1 MNWKIFEIK
10 FDKKETWAFEQLSYL
25 LFCEEFNNRIG
36 LFRYKNQTGIETEP
50 IEKGGKYYA
59 FQSKYYTNSIS
70 NNKRDIIDSIKK
82 AKSKNNQLNE
92 LYLYIN
98 QEISESS
105 SKDSKKPKFQLEIEK
120 VAEDEGLTIQW
131 RMPSHFERQLS
142 LPQNKYIN
150 ELFFNIAPNE
160 GNLIDEISHHNTN
173 ILRTIQTEILF
184 EDKHIKIDRS
194 SFIKEIKDT
203 IEKEGNIIISGDGGN
218 GKTAILKEFYN
229 KYYKEIPFCIFKAT
243 ELNVNHINDIFYLEH
258 KYTFVQFLNAYKD
271 EPCKIFVIDSAEKL
285 VELSN
290 NEILINLIEELK
302 ENNWNIIFTTRYV
315 YLNDLTFLLKE
326 NYHLPFRVVK
336 VPLISSDELKSIAKE
351 HNFSLPD
358 NQKFIEILRNLFY
371 LKEYLQQ
378 YSNINKQGT
387 YQDFIELLWKKRIQ
401 STIQKDN
408 LHLERERC
416 IITIA
421 KERAERGHFYIN
433 GDNLPQKAL
442 FQLKQDEIIGYDDI
456 HNGYFI
462 THDIYE
468 EWALD
473 IIVSRSFSNISTIKN
488 FFKDLGNSLSIRRAF
503 RLWLLNQIR
512 TTNKEIE
519 NLIQESLI
527 SIDINQ
533 NWKDEVLISIL
544 LSDYASI
551 FFSSSKQEL
560 MANNFKILKRIF
572 FLLRVACTNILANRN
587 IEIIEPKGKGWEE
600 TIAFIYK
607 NRTNFFSDNL
617 KIILPVLSDWC
628 NFNKIGE
635 TTKYAGLLAL
645 SIIEES
651 EAKKHFYIEE
661 AALEK
666 ILIVVFNAA
675 NELKTELKEIF
686 DKVISNKWTNN
697 FDPYQEVCSKILKE
711 PYIAFELIKALPLS
725 VIELCDLFWKGK
737 TENHYRA
744 EYYSESLESRY
755 GLAKETEFNYFPPS
769 AFQTPIY
776 WLLQKAFK
784 ETLDFIIDFTNRAVE
799 CYSQTDYGKE
809 EVKKIVLHINDRQ
822 ITQYL
827 SDSIWCMYR
836 SSIGN
841 SPNLLQSMHM
851 ALEKVLLQCAETFE
865 PSIVQNI
872 LLRILTLS
880 KSASLTSVV
889 CSVVLANHNKFYEVA
904 LVLFNTIELF
914 HFDSMRSLNESQA
927 KSNYSIGY
935 GLNKIKD
942 MLYGD
947 ERLKTC
953 NDEHRRLN
961 LETLFLHYQ
970 FCGIK
975 GFNEEQNTLFLER
988 LYQIIDQHKS
998 NASINQNFGILL
1010 FRMDRRNRTLKV
1022 LENNGENVKIEFAL
1036 KEPLEELKK
1045 ESEQILT
1052 PFEDIFKYSSLRL
1065 WSDFKNQNKSLEQD
1079 KYDKNP
1085 LLALSEVK
1093 QLIRELDFRKDGM
1106 VILNKSIPAF
1116 VCSKLLLYHRE
1127 SLSKYDTDF
1136 CKEIILKTIYD
1147 LFSDNYEYQVSD
1159 GVEASIH
1166 VVPILLN
1173 EYPEENET
1181 YIKILILALFNKKL
1195 VGTKRICDYVIET
1208 IHNSNL
1214 WKENTKIAQS
1224 ILFGYIK
1231 LRLIYTIKIF
1241 AYKEKRGIQRGY
1253 LKKNVIKELSENI
1266 ANFSFETIS
1275 FDIRSIE
1282 SLDIDGLEIVMLLIP
1297 SDTKEKNHLEIY
1309 EKLSFLLAPKL
1320 LKDSKDYTED
1330 LENETLLKWNIFNTF
1345 AKFILNRKIE
1355 EIELFLKHFVESLSL
1370 TQATVYFIESL
1381 IIEEDSLKQ
1390 NEQFW
1395 YIWNRL
1401 YPKIQELSK
1410 NTQNYHLREVII
1422 TFLLAWNKWEEGVK
1436 EWHSLKKENLG
1447 FYSNISKE
1455 IGNIP
1460 AVLYSIARIL
1470 NSVGSNFTEEG
1481 IDWIYNIISDNSSL
1495 ELKDLES
1502 NTIYYLEIFF
1512 KRYIFIGRKKIKQEV
1527 KLKNKIIPILNF
1539 MIERG
1544 SKHGFSLRESIL

>member
-1 MNWKIFEIK
+1 MNWKIFELN

-105 SKDSKKPKFQLEIEK
+105 SKDSKKPNFQLEIEK

-150 ELFFNIAPNE
+150 ELFFNIDPNE

-173 ILRTIQTEILF
+173 ILRAIQTEILF

-203 IEKEGNIIISGDGGN
+203 IEKEENIIISGDGGN
-218 GKTAILKEFYN
+218 GKTAILKEFYS

-302 ENNWNIIFTTRYV
+302 ENSWNIIFTTRYV
-315 YLNDLTFLLKE
+315 YLNDLIFLLKE
-326 NYHLPFRVVK
+326 NYHLPFRVLK
-336 VPLISSDELKSIAKE
+336 VPLISSDKLKSIAKE

-387 YQDFIELLWKKRIQ
+387 YQDFIKLLWKKRIQ

-473 IIVSRSFSNISTIKN
+473 KIVSTSFSNISTIKN
-488 FFKDLGNSLSIRRAF
+488 FFNDLGNSLSIRRAF
-503 RLWLLNQIR
+503 RLWLLNQIP
-512 TTNKEIE
+512 TNNKEIE
-519 NLIQESLI
+519 NLIQKSLI

-551 FFSSSKQEL
+551 FFSFSKQEL
-560 MANNFKILKRIF
+560 IANNFKILKRIF
-572 FLLRVACTNILANRN
+572 FLLRVACTNISANRN
-587 IEIIEPKGKGWEE
+587 IEMIEPKGKGWEE
-600 TIAFIYK
+600 AIAFIYK
-607 NRTNFFSDNL
+607 NKANFFSDNL

-697 FDPYQEVCSKILKE
+697 FDPYQEVCSRILKE
-711 PYIAFELIKALPLS
+711 PYIAFELIKGLPLS
-725 VIELCDLFWKGK
+725 VIELCDLFWKEK
-737 TENHYRA
+737 TENHYRSG
-744 EYYSESLESRY
+744 YYSESLESRY

-776 WLLQKAFK
+776 WLLQKVFK

-836 SSIGN
+836 GSIGN
-841 SPNLLQSMHM
+841 SPDLLQSMHM
-851 ALEKVLLQCAETFE
+851 ALEKALLQCAETFE

-914 HFDSMRSLNESQA
+914 HFDYMRSLNESQA

-947 ERLKTC
+947 ERLNTC
-953 NDEHRRLN
+953 NDKHRKSN

-970 FCGIK
+970 FFGVK

-1010 FRMDRRNRTLKV
+1010 FRMDRRNRTAKI
-1022 LENNGENVKIEFAL
+1022 LENNGENAKIEFAL
-1036 KEPLEELKK
+1036 KEPPEELKK
-1045 ESEQILT
+1045 ESEQTLT

-1065 WSDFKNQNKSLEQD
+1065 WSDFKNLNKSLEQD

-1093 QLIRELDFRKDGM
+1093 QLITELDFRKDGM
-1106 VILNKSIPAF
+1106 VILDKSTPAF
-1116 VCSKLLLYHRE
+1116 VCSKLLLYHRK
-1127 SLSKYDTDF
+1127 SLPKYDVDF
-1136 CKEIILKTIYD
+1136 CKEVILKTIYD

-1166 VVPILLN
+1166 AVPILLN

-1181 YIKILILALFNKKL
+1181 YIKILILALFNKTL

-1208 IHNSNL
+1208 LHNSNL

-1224 ILFGYIK
+1224 ILFNYIK
-1231 LRLIYTIKIF
+1231 LRLSYIGVSTPNK
-1241 AYKEKRGIQRGY
+1241 KKIQRRS
-1253 LKKNVIKELSENI
+1253 LRSSITETLNKKDFNFSSEN
-1266 ANFSFETIS
+1266 TIV
-1275 FDIRSIE
+1275 DIKSLE

-1297 SDTKEKNHLEIY
+1297 SDTKGKNHLEIY

-1381 IIEEDSLKQ
+1381 IIEENSLKQ

-1410 NTQNYHLREVII
+1410 SSQNYHLREVII

-1447 FYSNISKE
+1447 FYNNISKE

-1460 AVLYSIARIL
+1460 AVLYSIAKIL

-1544 SKHGFSLRESIL
+1544 SKHGFLLRESIL

>member
-1 MNWKIFEIK
+1 MNWKNFEIK

-150 ELFFNIAPNE
+150 QLFFNIDPNE

-173 ILRTIQTEILF
+173 ILRAIQTEILF
-184 EDKHIKIDRS
+184 EDKHIKIERS
-194 SFIKEIKDT
+194 SFIKEIKGA
-203 IEKEGNIIISGDGGN
+203 IEKDENVIISGDGGN
-218 GKTAILKEFYN
+218 GKTAILKEFYS

-243 ELNVNHINDIFYLEH
+243 ELNENHINDIFYLEH
-258 KYTFVQFLNAYKD
+258 KYMFVQFLNAYKD

-302 ENNWNIIFTTRYV
+302 ENSWNIIFTTRYV

-351 HNFSLPD
+351 HNFSLPN

-387 YQDFIELLWKKRIQ
+387 YQDFIKLLWKKRIQ

-473 IIVSRSFSNISTIKN
+473 KIVSISFSNISTIKN
-488 FFKDLGNSLSIRRAF
+488 FFNDLGNSLSIRRAF
-503 RLWLLNQIR
+503 RLWLLNQIS

-551 FFSSSKQEL
+551 FFSFSKQEL
-560 MANNFKILKRIF
+560 IANDFKILKRIF

-587 IEIIEPKGKGWEE
+587 IEMIEPKGKGWEE
-600 TIAFIYK
+600 AIAFIYK
-607 NRTNFFSDNL
+607 NKANFFSDNL

-651 EAKKHFYIEE
+651 EARKHFYIEE
-661 AALEK
+661 ATLEK

-697 FDPYQEVCSKILKE
+697 FDPYQEVCFKILKE
-711 PYIAFELIKALPLS
+711 PYIAFELIKDLPLS

-784 ETLDFIIDFTNRAVE
+784 ETLYFIIDFTNRAVE

-822 ITQYL
+822 MIQYL

-836 SSIGN
+836 GSMGN
-841 SPNLLQSMHM
+841 SPNLLQSLHM
-851 ALEKVLLQCAETFE
+851 ALEKFLLQSAETFE
-865 PSIVQNI
+865 PSIVENI
-872 LLRILTLS
+872 LLRILISS

-889 CSVVLANHNKFYEVA
+889 CSVVLANPNKFYEVA

-927 KSNYSIGY
+927 KSNYSIRY

-942 MLYGD
+942 VLYGD

-970 FCGIK
+970 FFGIK

-1010 FRMDRRNRTLKV
+1010 FRMDRRNRTAKI
-1022 LENNGENVKIEFAL
+1022 LEYNGENAKIEFAL
-1036 KEPLEELKK
+1036 KDPPEELKK

-1065 WSDFKNQNKSLEQD
+1065 WSDFKNRNKSLEQD

-1093 QLIRELDFRKDGM
+1093 QLITELDFRKYGM
-1106 VILNKSIPAF
+1106 VILDKSTPAF
-1116 VCSKLLLYHRE
+1116 VCSKLLLYHRK
-1127 SLSKYDTDF
+1127 SLSKYDVDF
-1136 CKEIILKTIYD
+1136 CKDVILKTIYD
-1147 LFSDNYEYQVSD
+1147 LFSDSYEYQVSD
-1159 GVEASIH
+1159 GVEASIQS
-1166 VVPILLN
+1166 VPILLN
-1173 EYPEENET
+1173 EYPEENEK
-1181 YIKILILALFNKKL
+1181 YIKILILALFDKTL

-1214 WKENTKIAQS
+1214 WEENTKIAQS
-1224 ILFGYIK
+1224 ILFNYIN
-1231 LRLIYTIKIF
+1231 LRLFYIGISTPNK
-1241 AYKEKRGIQRGY
+1241 KKIQRRS
-1253 LKKNVIKELSENI
+1253 LRSSIIETLNKKDFNFSSENI
-1266 ANFSFETIS
+1266 LV
-1275 FDIRSIE
+1275 DINSLE
-1282 SLDIDGLEIVMLLIP
+1282 SLDIDGLEIIMLLIP
-1297 SDTKEKNHLEIY
+1297 SDTKEKNHLDIY
-1309 EKLSFLLAPKL
+1309 EKISFLLAPKL

-1330 LENETLLKWNIFNTF
+1330 LENENLLNWNIFNTF
-1345 AKFILNRKIE
+1345 AKFILNRNIG

-1381 IIEEDSLKQ
+1381 IIEEDFLKQ

-1410 NTQNYHLREVII
+1410 SSQNYHLREVII

-1447 FYSNISKE
+1447 FYNNISKE

-1460 AVLYSIARIL
+1460 AVLYSIAKIL

-1544 SKHGFSLRESIL
+1544 SKHGFLLRESIL

>member
-105 SKDSKKPKFQLEIEK
+105 SKDSKKPNFQLEIEK

-150 ELFFNIAPNE
+150 ELFFNIDPNE
-160 GNLIDEISHHNTN
+160 GNLIDEIFHHNTN
-173 ILRTIQTEILF
+173 ILRAIQTEILF
-184 EDKHIKIDRS
+184 EDKHIKIERS
-194 SFIKEIKDT
+194 SFIKEIKDA
-203 IEKEGNIIISGDGGN
+203 IEKDENVIISGDGGN
-218 GKTAILKEFYN
+218 GKTAILKEFYS

-271 EPCKIFVIDSAEKL
+271 ELCKIFVIDSAEKL

-302 ENNWNIIFTTRYV
+302 ENSWNIIFTTRYV

-326 NYHLPFRVVK
+326 NYDLPFRVVK
-336 VPLISSDELKSIAKE
+336 VSLISSNKLKLIAKE

-358 NQKFIEILRNLFY
+358 NQKFIEILRNPFY

-387 YQDFIELLWKKRIQ
+387 YQDFIKLLWKKRIQ

-442 FQLKQDEIIGYDDI
+442 FQLKQDEIIEYDDI

-473 IIVSRSFSNISTIKN
+473 KIVSRSFSNTSTIKN

-503 RLWLLNQIR
+503 RLWLLNQIP
-512 TTNKEIE
+512 TTNNKIE

-527 SIDINQ
+527 SVDVNQ

-551 FFSSSKQEL
+551 FFSFSKQEL
-560 MANNFKILKRIF
+560 IANNFEILKRIL

-607 NRTNFFSDNL
+607 NKTNFFSDNL

-651 EAKKHFYIEE
+651 EVKKHFYIEE
-661 AALEK
+661 AVLEK
-666 ILIVVFNAA
+666 ILIVVSNVA
-675 NELKTELKEIF
+675 NELKTELKEVF
-686 DKVISNKWTNN
+686 DKVISNKWINYGS
-697 FDPYQEVCSKILKE
+697 PYQRVCSKILKE
-711 PYIAFELIKALPLS
+711 PLIAFELIKELPLS
-725 VIELCDLFWKGK
+725 IIELCDLFWKGK
-737 TENHYRA
+737 SENHNRT

-784 ETLDFIIDFTNRAVE
+784 KTLDFIIDFTNRAVE

-809 EVKKIVLHINDRQ
+809 EVKKIVLHMDDRQ

-836 SSIGN
+836 GSIGN

-851 ALEKVLLQCAETFE
+851 ALEKALLQCAETLE

-880 KSASLTSVV
+880 KSTSLTSVV

-914 HFDSMRSLNESQA
+914 HFDSMRSINESQA

-942 MLYGD
+942 MLYRD

-961 LETLFLHYQ
+961 LEALFLHYQ
-970 FCGIK
+970 FFGVK

-988 LYQIIDQHKS
+988 LYQIINQHKS
-998 NASINQNFGILL
+998 NSFINQNFGILL
-1010 FRMDRRNRTLKV
+1010 FRMDGRNRTLKV
-1022 LENNGENVKIEFAL
+1022 LENSGENVKIEFAL
-1036 KEPLEELKK
+1036 KDPPEELKK

-1065 WSDFKNQNKSLEQD
+1065 WSDFKNRNKSLGQD
-1079 KYDKNP
+1079 KYDKDP

-1093 QLIRELDFRKDGM
+1093 QLIRELDFRKDEM
-1106 VILNKSIPAF
+1106 VILDKSTPAF
-1116 VCSKLLLYHRE
+1116 VCSKLLLYHRK
-1127 SLSKYDTDF
+1127 SLSKYDVDF
-1136 CKEIILKTIYD
+1136 CKDVILKTIFD
-1147 LFSDNYEYQVSD
+1147 LFSDSYEYQVSD

-1166 VVPILLN
+1166 AVPILLN
-1173 EYPEENET
+1173 EYPEENEK
-1181 YIKILILALFNKKL
+1181 YIKILILALFDKTL

-1224 ILFGYIK
+1224 ILFNYIK
-1231 LRLIYTIKIF
+1231 LRLFYIGVSTPNK
-1241 AYKEKRGIQRGY
+1241 KKIQRRS
-1253 LKKNVIKELSENI
+1253 LRSSIIETLNKKDFNFSSENI
-1266 ANFSFETIS
+1266 LV
-1275 FDIRSIE
+1275 DINSLE
-1282 SLDIDGLEIVMLLIP
+1282 SLDIDGLEIIMLLIP
-1297 SDTKEKNHLEIY
+1297 SDTKEKNHLDIY
-1309 EKLSFLLAPKL
+1309 EKISFLLAPKL

-1330 LENETLLKWNIFNTF
+1330 LENENLLKWNIFNTF
-1345 AKFILNRKIE
+1345 AKFILNRNIE

-1381 IIEEDSLKQ
+1381 IIEEDFLKQ

-1410 NTQNYHLREVII
+1410 STQNYHLREVII
-1422 TFLLAWNKWEEGVK
+1422 TFLFAWNKWEEGIK
-1436 EWHSLKKENLG
+1436 EWHSLKKENLR

-1460 AVLYSIARIL
+1460 AVLYSIAKIL

-1512 KRYIFIGRKKIKQEV
+1512 KKYIFTERKKIKQEV

>member
-1 MNWKIFEIK
+1 MNWKIFELK

-59 FQSKYYTNSIS
+59 FQSKYYSNSIS

-105 SKDSKKPKFQLEIEK
+105 SKDSKKPNFQLEIEK

-150 ELFFNIAPNE
+150 ELFFNIDPNE

-173 ILRTIQTEILF
+173 ILRAIQTEILF

-203 IEKEGNIIISGDGGN
+203 IEKEENIIISGDGGN
-218 GKTAILKEFYN
+218 GKTAILKEFYS

-302 ENNWNIIFTTRYV
+302 ENSWNIIFTTRYV

-326 NYHLPFRVVK
+326 NYDLPFRVVK
-336 VPLISSDELKSIAKE
+336 VPLISSNKLKLIAKE

-387 YQDFIELLWKKRIQ
+387 YQDFIKLLWKKRIQ

-473 IIVSRSFSNISTIKN
+473 KIVSTSFSNISTIKN
-488 FFKDLGNSLSIRRAF
+488 FFNDLGNSLSIRRAF
-503 RLWLLNQIR
+503 RLWLLNQIP

-551 FFSSSKQEL
+551 FFSFSKQEL
-560 MANNFKILKRIF
+560 IANNFKILKRIF
-572 FLLRVACTNILANRN
+572 FLLRVACTNISANRN
-587 IEIIEPKGKGWEE
+587 IEMIEPKGKGWEE
-600 TIAFIYK
+600 AIAFIYK
-607 NRTNFFSDNL
+607 NKANFFSDNL

-697 FDPYQEVCSKILKE
+697 FDPYQEVCSRILKE
-711 PYIAFELIKALPLS
+711 PYIAFELIKGLPLS

-737 TENHYRA
+737 IENHYRA
-744 EYYSESLESRY
+744 GYYSESLESRY
-755 GLAKETEFNYFPPS
+755 GLAKETEFNYSPPS

-836 SSIGN
+836 GSIGN
-841 SPNLLQSMHM
+841 SPDLLQSIHM
-851 ALEKVLLQCAETFE
+851 ALEKALLQCTETFE
-865 PSIVQNI
+865 PSIVQNV

-942 MLYGD
+942 VLYGE

-953 NDEHRRLN
+953 NDEHRRLD

-970 FCGIK
+970 FFGIK
-975 GFNEEQNTLFLER
+975 GFNEEQNTLFLKR

-1010 FRMDRRNRTLKV
+1010 FRMDRRNRTAEI
-1022 LENNGENVKIEFAL
+1022 LEYNGENAKIEFPL
-1036 KEPLEELKK
+1036 KEPPEELKK
-1045 ESEQILT
+1045 ESEQTLT

-1065 WSDFKNQNKSLEQD
+1065 WSDFKNRNKSLEQD

-1093 QLIRELDFRKDGM
+1093 QLITELDSRKDGM
-1106 VILNKSIPAF
+1106 IILDKSTPAF
-1116 VCSKLLLYHRE
+1116 VCSKLLLYQRE

-1136 CKEIILKTIYD
+1136 CKGVILKTIYD
-1147 LFSDNYEYQVSD
+1147 LFNDNYEYQVSD

-1166 VVPILLN
+1166 TVPILLK

-1181 YIKILILALFNKKL
+1181 YIKILILALFDKTL

-1224 ILFGYIK
+1224 ILFNYIK
-1231 LRLIYTIKIF
+1231 LRLFYIGVSTPNK
-1241 AYKEKRGIQRGY
+1241 KKIQRRSSITET
-1253 LKKNVIKELSENI
+1253 LNKKDFNFSSENI
-1266 ANFSFETIS
+1266 LV
-1275 FDIRSIE
+1275 DIDSLE
-1282 SLDIDGLEIVMLLIP
+1282 SLDIDGLEIIMLLIP
-1297 SDTKEKNHLEIY
+1297 SDTKEKNHLDIY
-1309 EKLSFLLAPKL
+1309 EKISFLLAPKL

-1345 AKFILNRKIE
+1345 AKFILNRNIE

-1395 YIWNRL
+1395 YVWNRL

-1410 NTQNYHLREVII
+1410 ITQDNHLREVII
-1422 TFLLAWNKWEEGVK
+1422 TFLFAWNKWKEGVK

-1447 FYSNISKE
+1447 FYRNISKE

-1460 AVLYSIARIL
+1460 AVLYSIAKIL

-1512 KRYIFIGRKKIKQEV
+1512 KKYIFTERKKIKQEV

>member
-1 MNWKIFEIK
+1 MNWKIFELK

-25 LFCEEFNNRIG
+25 LFCEEFNNSIG

-120 VAEDEGLTIQW
+120 VAENEGLTIQW

-150 ELFFNIAPNE
+150 ELFFNIDPNE

-173 ILRTIQTEILF
+173 ILRAIQTEILF
-184 EDKHIKIDRS
+184 EDKHIKIERS
-194 SFIKEIKDT
+194 SFIKEIKDA
-203 IEKEGNIIISGDGGN
+203 IEKDENVIISGDGGN
-218 GKTAILKEFYN
+218 GKTAILKEFYS

-302 ENNWNIIFTTRYV
+302 ENSWNIIFTTRYV
-315 YLNDLTFLLKE
+315 YLNDLTSLLKE
-326 NYHLPFRVVK
+326 NYDLPFRVVK
-336 VPLISSDELKSIAKE
+336 VPLISSNKLKLIAKE

-358 NQKFIEILRNLFY
+358 NQKFIEILRNPFY

-387 YQDFIELLWKKRIQ
+387 YQDFIKLLWKKRIQ

-442 FQLKQDEIIGYDDI
+442 FQLKQDEIIEYDDI

-473 IIVSRSFSNISTIKN
+473 KIVSTSFSNISTIKN
-488 FFKDLGNSLSIRRAF
+488 FFNSLGNSLSIRRAF
-503 RLWLLNQIR
+503 RLWLLNQIST
-512 TTNKEIE
+512 TTNNKIE

-544 LSDYASI
+544 LSDYVST
-551 FFSSSKQEL
+551 FFSFSKQEL
-560 MANNFKILKRIF
+560 IANNFEILKQIL

-607 NRTNFFSDNL
+607 NKTNFFSDNL

-686 DKVISNKWTNN
+686 DKVISNKWINYSS
-697 FDPYQEVCSKILKE
+697 PYQRVCSKILKK
-711 PYIAFELIKALPLS
+711 PLIAFELIKELPLS
-725 VIELCDLFWKGK
+725 IIELCDLFWKGK
-737 TENHYRA
+737 SENHNRT

-799 CYSQTDYGKE
+799 YYSQTDYGKE

-836 SSIGN
+836 GSIGN

-851 ALEKVLLQCAETFE
+851 ALEKALLRCAEAFE

-914 HFDSMRSLNESQA
+914 HFDSMRSINESQA

-942 MLYGD
+942 VLYRD

-970 FCGIK
+970 FFGIK
-975 GFNEEQNTLFLER
+975 GFNEEQNTLFLKR

-998 NASINQNFGILL
+998 NASINQNFRILL
-1010 FRMDRRNRTLKV
+1010 FRMDRRNRNAKI
-1022 LENNGENVKIEFAL
+1022 LEYNGENAKIEFAL
-1036 KEPLEELKK
+1036 KEPPEELKK

-1052 PFEDIFKYSSLRL
+1052 PFEDIFKYSFLRL

-1093 QLIRELDFRKDGM
+1093 QLIRELDSRKDGM
-1106 VILNKSIPAF
+1106 IILDKSTPAF

-1127 SLSKYDTDF
+1127 SLSKYDVDF
-1136 CKEIILKTIYD
+1136 CKEVILKTIYN

-1166 VVPILLN
+1166 AVPILLN

-1181 YIKILILALFNKKL
+1181 YIKILILALFDKTL

-1208 IHNSNL
+1208 IQNSNL
-1214 WKENTKIAQS
+1214 WKENTKIGQS
-1224 ILFGYIK
+1224 ILFNYIK
-1231 LRLIYTIKIF
+1231 LRLFYIGISTPNK
-1241 AYKEKRGIQRGY
+1241 KKIQRRS
-1253 LKKNVIKELSENI
+1253 LRSSITEILNKKDFNFSSENI
-1266 ANFSFETIS
+1266 LV
-1275 FDIRSIE
+1275 DINSLE

-1297 SDTKEKNHLEIY
+1297 SDTKEKNHLDIY
-1309 EKLSFLLAPKL
+1309 EKISFLLAPKL
-1320 LKDSKDYTED
+1320 LKDSKDYTEN

-1345 AKFILNRKIE
+1345 AKFILNRNIE

-1381 IIEEDSLKQ
+1381 IIEENSLKQ

-1410 NTQNYHLREVII
+1410 STQNSHLREVII
-1422 TFLLAWNKWEEGVK
+1422 TFLFAWNKWEEGVK

-1460 AVLYSIARIL
+1460 AVLYSIAKIL

-1512 KRYIFIGRKKIKQEV
+1512 KKYIFTERKKIKQEV

-1539 MIERG
+1539 MIERD
-1544 SKHGFSLRESIL
+1544 SKYGFSLRESIL

>member
-302 ENNWNIIFTTRYV
+302 ENSWNIIFTTRYV

-326 NYHLPFRVVK
+326 NYDLPFRVVK
-336 VPLISSDELKSIAKE
+336 VPLISSNKLKLIAKE

-358 NQKFIEILRNLFY
+358 NQKFIEILRNPFY

-387 YQDFIELLWKKRIQ
+387 YQDFIKLLWKKRIQ

-442 FQLKQDEIIGYDDI
+442 FQLKQDEIIEYDDI

-473 IIVSRSFSNISTIKN
+473 KIVSTSFSNISTIKN
-488 FFKDLGNSLSIRRAF
+488 FFNNLGNSLSIRRAF
-503 RLWLLNQIR
+503 RLWLLNQIS
-512 TTNKEIE
+512 TTNNEIE

-551 FFSSSKQEL
+551 FFSFSKQKL
-560 MANNFKILKRIF
+560 IANNFEILKRIL

-607 NRTNFFSDNL
+607 NKTNLFSDNL

-686 DKVISNKWTNN
+686 DKVISNKWINYGN
-697 FDPYQEVCSKILKE
+697 PYQRVCSKILKE
-711 PYIAFELIKALPLS
+711 PLIAFELIKELPLS

-755 GLAKETEFNYFPPS
+755 GLAKETEFNYFPAS

-809 EVKKIVLHINDRQ
+809 EIKKIILHINDRQ

-827 SDSIWCMYR
+827 SDSVWCMYR
-836 SSIGN
+836 GSIGN

-851 ALEKVLLQCAETFE
+851 ALEKALLQCAETFE
-865 PSIVQNI
+865 PLIVQNI

-904 LVLFNTIELF
+904 LVLFKTIELF

-935 GLNKIKD
+935 DLNKKKD

-961 LETLFLHYQ
+961 LEALFLHYQ
-970 FCGIK
+970 LFGVN

-998 NASINQNFGILL
+998 NSFINQNFGILL
-1010 FRMDRRNRTLKV
+1010 FRMDGRNRTLKV
-1022 LENNGENVKIEFAL
+1022 LENSGENVKIEFVL
-1036 KEPLEELKK
+1036 KDPPEELKK

-1052 PFEDIFKYSSLRL
+1052 LFEDIFKYSYLRL

-1093 QLIRELDFRKDGM
+1093 QLITELDFRKDEM
-1106 VILNKSIPAF
+1106 VILDKSIPAF

-1136 CKEIILKTIYD
+1136 CKGVILKTIYD

-1181 YIKILILALFNKKL
+1181 YIKILILALFDKTL

-1224 ILFGYIK
+1224 ILFNYIK
-1231 LRLIYTIKIF
+1231 LRLFYIGVSTPNK
-1241 AYKEKRGIQRGY
+1241 KKIQRRS
-1253 LKKNVIKELSENI
+1253 LRSSITETLNKKDFNFSSENI
-1266 ANFSFETIS
+1266 LV
-1275 FDIRSIE
+1275 DINSLE
-1282 SLDIDGLEIVMLLIP
+1282 SLDIDGLEIIMLLIP
-1297 SDTKEKNHLEIY
+1297 SDTKEKNHLDIY
-1309 EKLSFLLAPKL
+1309 EKISFLLAPKL

-1345 AKFILNRKIE
+1345 AKFILNRNIE

-1381 IIEEDSLKQ
+1381 IIEEDTLKQ

-1395 YIWNRL
+1395 YVWNRL

-1410 NTQNYHLREVII
+1410 STQNNHLREVII
-1422 TFLLAWNKWEEGVK
+1422 TFLLAWNKWKEGVK

-1460 AVLYSIARIL
+1460 AVLYSIAKIL

-1481 IDWIYNIISDNSSL
+1481 IDCIYNIISDNSSL

-1512 KRYIFIGRKKIKQEV
+1512 KKYIFTERKKIKQEV

-1544 SKHGFSLRESIL
+1544 SKYGFSLRESIL

>member
-1 MNWKIFEIK
+1 MNWKIFELK

-105 SKDSKKPKFQLEIEK
+105 SKDRKKPNFQLEIEK

-150 ELFFNIAPNE
+150 ELFFNIDPNE

-173 ILRTIQTEILF
+173 ILRAIQTEILF

-203 IEKEGNIIISGDGGN
+203 IEKEENIIISGDGGN

-302 ENNWNIIFTTRYV
+302 ENSWNIIFTTRYV

-326 NYHLPFRVVK
+326 NYDLPFRVVK
-336 VPLISSDELKSIAKE
+336 VPLISSNKLKLIAKE

-675 NELKTELKEIF
+675 NELKPELKEIF
-686 DKVISNKWTNN
+686 DKVISNKWINYGN
-697 FDPYQEVCSKILKE
+697 PYQRVCSKILKE
-711 PYIAFELIKALPLS
+711 PLITFELIKELPLS
-725 VIELCDLFWKGK
+725 VIELCNLFWKGK

-836 SSIGN
+836 GSIGN

-851 ALEKVLLQCAETFE
+851 ALEKALLQCAETFE

-927 KSNYSIGY
+927 KSNYSIRY

-942 MLYGD
+942 VLYGD
-947 ERLKTC
+947 ERLKTY

-970 FCGIK
+970 FFGIK
-975 GFNEEQNTLFLER
+975 GFNEEQNILFLER

-998 NASINQNFGILL
+998 NASINQNFGVLL

-1136 CKEIILKTIYD
+1136 CKKIILKTIYD
-1147 LFSDNYEYQVSD
+1147 LFGDNYEYQVSD

-1297 SDTKEKNHLEIY
+1297 SDTKEKNHLDIY
-1309 EKLSFLLAPKL
+1309 EKISFLLAPKL
-1320 LKDSKDYTED
+1320 LKDSKGYTED

-1345 AKFILNRKIE
+1345 AKFILNRNIE
-1355 EIELFLKHFVESLSL
+1355 EIELFLKYFVESLSL
-1370 TQATVYFIESL
+1370 TQATVYFIEGL

-1401 YPKIQELSK
+1401 SPKIQELSK
-1410 NTQNYHLREVII
+1410 STQNNHLREVII
-1422 TFLLAWNKWEEGVK
+1422 TFLFAWNKWEEGVK
-1436 EWHSLKKENLG
+1436 EWHSLKRENLG

-1455 IGNIP
+1455 IGDIP
-1460 AVLYSIARIL
+1460 AVLYSIAKIL

-1502 NTIYYLEIFF
+1502 NTICYLEIFLQ
-1512 KRYIFIGRKKIKQEV
+1512 KYIFTRRKKIKQEV

>member
-105 SKDSKKPKFQLEIEK
+105 SKDSKKPNFQLEIEK

-150 ELFFNIAPNE
+150 ELFFNIDPNE

-173 ILRTIQTEILF
+173 ILRAIQTEILF

-203 IEKEGNIIISGDGGN
+203 IEKEENIIISGDGGN
-218 GKTAILKEFYN
+218 GKTAILKEFYS

-302 ENNWNIIFTTRYV
+302 ENSWNIIFTTRYV
-315 YLNDLTFLLKE
+315 YLNDLIFLLKE
-326 NYHLPFRVVK
+326 NYHLPFRVLK
-336 VPLISSDELKSIAKE
+336 VPLISSDKLKSIAKE

-387 YQDFIELLWKKRIQ
+387 YQDFIKLLWKKRIQ

-473 IIVSRSFSNISTIKN
+473 KIVSTIFSNISTIKN
-488 FFKDLGNSLSIRRAF
+488 FFNDLGNSLSIRRAF
-503 RLWLLNQIR
+503 RLWLLNQIP

-551 FFSSSKQEL
+551 FFSFSKQEL
-560 MANNFKILKRIF
+560 IANNFKILKRIF
-572 FLLRVACTNILANRN
+572 FLLRVACINISANRN
-587 IEIIEPKGKGWEE
+587 IEMIEPKGKGWEE
-600 TIAFIYK
+600 AIAFIYK
-607 NRTNFFSDNL
+607 NKANFFSDNL

-697 FDPYQEVCSKILKE
+697 FDPYQEVCSRILKE
-711 PYIAFELIKALPLS
+711 PYIAFELIKGLPLS

-744 EYYSESLESRY
+744 GYYSESLESRY

-776 WLLQKAFK
+776 WLLQKVFK

-836 SSIGN
+836 GSMGN
-841 SPNLLQSMHM
+841 SPNLLQSLHM
-851 ALEKVLLQCAETFE
+851 ALEKFLLQSAETFE

-872 LLRILTLS
+872 LLRILISS

-942 MLYGD
+942 VLYGE

-953 NDEHRRLN
+953 NDEHRRLD

-970 FCGIK
+970 FFGIK
-975 GFNEEQNTLFLER
+975 GFNEEQNTLFLKR

-1010 FRMDRRNRTLKV
+1010 FRMDRRNRTAEI
-1022 LENNGENVKIEFAL
+1022 LEYNGENAKIEFPL
-1036 KEPLEELKK
+1036 KEPPKELKK

-1052 PFEDIFKYSSLRL
+1052 PFENIFKYSFLRL
-1065 WSDFKNQNKSLEQD
+1065 WSDFKNLNKSLEQD

-1106 VILNKSIPAF
+1106 VILDKSTPAF
-1116 VCSKLLLYHRE
+1116 VCSKLLLYHRK
-1127 SLSKYDTDF
+1127 SLPKYDVDF
-1136 CKEIILKTIYD
+1136 CKEVILKTIYN

-1166 VVPILLN
+1166 SVPILLN
-1173 EYPEENET
+1173 EYPEENEK
-1181 YIKILILALFNKKL
+1181 YIKILILALFDKTS

-1214 WKENTKIAQS
+1214 WKENTKVAQS

-1241 AYKEKRGIQRGY
+1241 AYKEKRRIQRRY
-1253 LKKNVIKELSENI
+1253 LKKNVIKELSDNI

-1275 FDIRSIE
+1275 FDINSLE

-1410 NTQNYHLREVII
+1410 SSQNYHLREVII

-1447 FYSNISKE
+1447 FYNNISKE

-1460 AVLYSIARIL
+1460 AVLYSIAKIL

-1512 KRYIFIGRKKIKQEV
+1512 KKYIFTGRKKIKQEV

-1544 SKHGFSLRESIL
+1544 SKYGFSLRESIL